1 MSTPLTDLQRRAL
14 ELVKQSDFGEEAA
27 RVNAAIAEQAP
38 QDISAWTRLGR
49 CHLEQRNWDE
59 AVTAL
64 RTALSLNPSHTI
76 ATNLLNEVRKQRA
89 LTPTAAQRSMTGF
102 GTREFAMLSSLSAS
116 EACAA
121 LQSRIDMLLETLNAT
136 DTAARIVSARHAAGA
151 TGSKLFHANSPVAHS
166 IGHIYVFQHGGRFE
180 PQFNIGWF
188 SSPPFPSSC
197 VRIGLGFNVAP
208 AGVEAGQESA
218 LGSYERFQRTLE
230 KSWKRE
236 LARWMADNGGFIQYG
251 DRPPSTCSPTRP
263 SSGCSTAT
271 TPRRSNGSSSAAGC
285 FSTSPT
291 MRELWATG
299 RGSGKQ
305 WTTRSGRSTRSGWE
319 RIAEIGVGIVC
330 RNAPGA

>member
-14 ELVKQSDFGEEAA
+14 ELVKQSDFGDEAA

-166 IGHIYVFQHGGRFE
+166 IGHIHVFQHGGRFE

-251 DRPPSTCSPTRP
+251 DRPPAIDLLPDQAVEWLLNCH
-263 SSGCSTAT
+263 
-271 TPRRSNGSSSAAGC
+271 NAAALEWI
-285 FSTSPT
+285 FV
-291 MRELWATG
+291 G
-299 RGSGKQ
+299 RWLFLDKPDDARTLGDRARLGKAVDDTFRTLYPI
-305 WTTRSGRSTRSGWE
+305 WL
-319 RIAEIGVGIVC
+319 
-330 RNAPGA
+330 GAYR

>member
-251 DRPPSTCSPTRP
+251 DRPPAIDLLPDQAVEWLLNCH
-263 SSGCSTAT
+263 
-271 TPRRSNGSSSAAGC
+271 NAAALEWI
-285 FSTSPT
+285 FV
-291 MRELWATG
+291 G
-299 RGSGKQ
+299 RWLFLDKPDDARTLGDRARLGKAVDDTFRTLYPI
-305 WTTRSGRSTRSGWE
+305 WL
-319 RIAEIGVGIVC
+319 
-330 RNAPGA
+330 GAYR